1 MRKGW
6 DFKLAEAL
14 GFSVSDPARGR
25 ERCSQQKVAASMDQF
40 DSESALH
47 AAIGRR
53 GHRELPPFGA
63 MRHLGSE
70 WSADALASDL
80 ANGNEGVARSNEAQR
95 VLVGGANEVARGYP
109 SQNREER

>member
-1 MRKGW
+1 
-6 DFKLAEAL
+6 
-14 GFSVSDPARGR
+14 
-25 ERCSQQKVAASMDQF
+25 MDQF

-70 WSADALASDL
+70 WSADALA
-80 ANGNEGVARSNEAQR
+80 NGNEGVARSNEAQR